1 MAKDLRHV
9 KLRGDVFYY
18 ERRVPRQVQDRPEA
32 WRAHFG
38 GRRLFRVSLR
48 TKQQTVALSAA
59 AEVEREFDHLVKLAL
74 GRPGSQANAGNS
86 SHTRPLTPSLLTAT
100 VTQISESMAKR
111 WAQAMVLAELGEHH
125 RDAFDQMMA
134 DREMDAE
141 RLKGILL
148 GFDSSTDRRM
158 PNIGDQVG
166 RIVREQRLDV
176 HPDTPEWGVLSR
188 AVREG
193 HVKGQRAIDAMLNGT
208 SSVIPEERLTPKQS
222 AAPRLSEAVNDYMAQ
237 LRSPRTVRE
246 VKTSLDSFINA
257 VGDLRLDE
265 ITRAEVVEFCKVEG
279 SKVVGGKTKG
289 SIERPTSPATLKK
302 KLTLIGSAFQHAF
315 DVEPDEVTNPF
326 HGINVKRFT
335 KPVPKAIMPDKRPF
349 SPHELQL
356 LVHHPWFTGCASETS
371 IHSPGTYRLN
381 GMHYWVPIVA
391 MFTGCRAGELGGLRV
406 TEVRLDHQHP
416 HIVIQDNAW
425 RTTKAGYR
433 RLIPILDIL
442 IALGFDDYV
451 ERIGR
456 AGHDRLFPDWKPPTN
471 RTDAGAPA
479 WSNGQLIRAF
489 NRTVIPQQ
497 LRAILTEG
505 TRQEVTF
512 HGFRGAF
519 KTLLG
524 RVEYGLPENHKNE
537 VVGHKKSALDER
549 YVREIPLE
557 ETYPAIRRCAY
568 AGLVLPPAP

>member
-1 MAKDLRHV
+1 M
-9 KLRGDVFYY
+9 
-18 ERRVPRQVQDRPEA
+18 
-32 WRAHFG
+32 
-38 GRRLFRVSLR
+38 
-48 TKQQTVALSAA
+48 
-59 AEVEREFDHLVKLAL
+59 
-74 GRPGSQANAGNS
+74 
-86 SHTRPLTPSLLTAT
+86 
-100 VTQISESMAKR
+100 
-111 WAQAMVLAELGEHH
+111 LAELGAPH
-125 RDAFDQMMA
+125 RDALAHMVT

-141 RLKGILL
+141 RLKGILM
-148 GFDSSTDRRM
+148 GFDSSTDPRM
-158 PNIGDQVG
+158 PNVEDQVG
-166 RIVREQRLDV
+166 RIVREERLDV

-193 HVKGQRAIDAMLNGT
+193 HVRGQREIDAMTNGT
-208 SSVIPEERLTPKQS
+208 ASVIPEERLTPKES

-237 LRSPRTVRE
+237 LRNPRTLRE
-246 VKTSLDSFINA
+246 VKTSSRSFIDV

-265 ITRAEVVEFCKVEG
+265 ITRAEVVQFCKVEG
-279 SKVVGGKTKG
+279 SKMVGGKTKG

-315 DVEPDEVTNPF
+315 DAESDEATNPF
-326 HGINVKRFT
+326 HGIKVRRFT

-356 LVHHPWFTGCASETS
+356 LVHHPWFTGCASETNT
-371 IHSPGTYRLN
+371 HNPGTFRLD
-381 GMHYWVPIVA
+381 GMHYWVPVVA

-406 TEVRLDHQHP
+406 AEIRLDHQHP

-433 RLIPILDIL
+433 RLIPILDVL
-442 IALGFDDYV
+442 IAHGFGDYV

-456 AGHDRLFPDWKPPTN
+456 AGHDRVFPDWKPPAN

-479 WSNGQLIRAF
+479 WSNGKLIRAF

-524 RVEYGLPENHKNE
+524 RAEYGLPENHKNE
-537 VVGHKKSALDER
+537 VVGLKKSALDER

-568 AGLVLPPAP
+568 ARLVLPPPP